1 MMKKTML
8 RWDDPIGFMKGM
20 TPALRRGFDALGM
33 TTMGELLLTLPRRY
47 EDFSKQKTLYE
58 GLEGEAI
65 TVRVTVKKA
74 SMTPGF
80 GRRKLVR
87 VIVEDR
93 SGSASALFF
102 NQPWLLKELV
112 PGREILL
119 SGMLSVHPQY
129 GRQLTRP
136 NWRAIPADGV
146 PVGEILSVYATTR
159 SVPQKTYRR
168 FIERALVEHPW
179 PEEDPLASDERP
191 ESLPLFREA
200 LAMVHV
206 PKEIEDAERGRR
218 RLAFDEALLY
228 RLSYLLTG
236 NEMDKQGG
244 LAMPFLEPFAR
255 KFAESLPFPLTGDQ
269 KRAVWVALQDM
280 EKAVPMRRLLQG
292 DVGSGKTA
300 VAAFLAAHVHRSG
313 ASAVFLAPTDLLAS
327 QHAQTLRRMY
337 AAHQIPLMLLTR
349 TKRVAWL
356 GSQEEELRVEEANER
371 ARAGNLVIVG
381 THALLQEKR
390 VPQDLGLVI
399 VDEQH
404 RFGVEQ
410 RQFLAEATRADGR
423 LPHLLSMTA
432 TPIPRSLA
440 LTVLG
445 DLEVSSLHEK
455 PGGRKPIVS
464 RVCAGAKRAE
474 AYQAIRESA
483 ARGEASFVVCPLIDP
498 SDVLGS
504 ASVQE
509 TQVLLERG
517 PLAGLRIGV
526 LHGRLKPQEKAD
538 VMEKLLKKELDVLIA
553 TTVIE
558 VGVDV
563 PHATVMAI
571 EGAERFGMAQLH
583 QLRGRVGRSD
593 LQSRCFFLTDA
604 QDDTLERLE
613 QVARLQDGFALAE
626 EDFRRRGS
634 GNLFG
639 TQQSG
644 YLAFQT
650 VRWTDLDLLHA
661 AADTAKKLLAGDPGL
676 EKHAWLQTR
685 VKQMRE
691 SSHLE

>member
-1 MMKKTML
+1 MMKNTML
-8 RWDDPIGFMKGM
+8 RLDDPIGFLKGM
-20 TPALRRGFDALGM
+20 TPALRRGFDALGI
-33 TTMGELLLTLPRRY
+33 TTIGELLLTLPRRY

-58 GLEGEAI
+58 GLEGEAM

-119 SGMLSVHPQY
+119 SGTISVHPQY

-136 NWRAIPADGV
+136 NWRPIPEDGV
-146 PVGEILSVYATTR
+146 PVGEIFSVYATTR

-191 ESLPLFREA
+191 ADLPLFHEA
-200 LAMVHV
+200 LVMVHAPRV
-206 PKEIEDAERGRR
+206 IEEAERGRR

-236 NEMDKQGG
+236 SEMDKQGG
-244 LAMPFLEPFAR
+244 LAMPFLESFAR

-269 KRAVWVALQDM
+269 KRAVWVALQEM
-280 EKAVPMRRLLQG
+280 EKSVPMRRLLQG

-313 ASAVFLAPTDLLAS
+313 ASSVLLAPTDLLAS

-371 ARAGNLVIVG
+371 ARAGNVVIVG

-399 VDEQH
+399 IDEQH

-410 RQFLAEATRADGR
+410 RQFLAEATRADGH

-455 PGGRKPIVS
+455 PGGRKPVLS

-474 AYQAIRESA
+474 AYQAIREAA

-498 SDVLGS
+498 SDVLGN

-509 TQVLLERG
+509 TQALLERG

-526 LHGRLKPQEKAD
+526 LHGRLKPQEKTD

-563 PHATVMAI
+563 PRATVMAI

-593 LQSRCFFLTDA
+593 LQSWCFFLTDA

-644 YLAFQT
+644 YLAFQK
-650 VRWTDLDLLHA
+650 VRWTDLDLLQIA
-661 AADTAKKLLAGDPGL
+661 AHTAKQLLAADPGL
-676 EKHAWLQTR
+676 EKHPWLQAR
-685 VKQMRE
+685 VRQMRE